1 MTAMFI
7 FKEVLYFMEK
17 KNLALYIILSIV
29 TCGIFALVWMAM
41 LANDLRTM
49 SNDESKMSGGMVVLL
64 TIVTCG
70 IYGWIW
76 YYQAGETLNNIKAS
90 RGIAADQSSGVL
102 YLLLAVFGLS
112 IVSSALIQDSLNKL
126 IDSSSN
132 NGNYYNY

>member
-29 TCGIFALVWMAM
+29 TCGIFALVWLAM

-64 TIVTCG
+64 TIVTFG

-76 YYQAGETLNNIKAS
+76 YYQAGETLNSIKAS
-90 RGIAADQSSGVL
+90 RGISVDQSSGVL

>member
-49 SNDESKMSGGMVVLL
+49 SNDESKMSGRYGSFAYYSNMRYLWLDLVLP
-64 TIVTCG
+64 
-70 IYGWIW
+70 GW
-76 YYQAGETLNNIKAS
+76 
-90 RGIAADQSSGVL
+90 
-102 YLLLAVFGLS
+102 
-112 IVSSALIQDSLNKL
+112 
-126 IDSSSN
+126 
-132 NGNYYNY
+132 